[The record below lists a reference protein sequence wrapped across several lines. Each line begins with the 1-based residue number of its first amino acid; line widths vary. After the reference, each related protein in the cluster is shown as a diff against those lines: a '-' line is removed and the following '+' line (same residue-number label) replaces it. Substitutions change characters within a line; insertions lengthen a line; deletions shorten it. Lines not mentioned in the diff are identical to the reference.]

1 MCVYMFLYISA
12 KPLVGLLKLS
22 ESESSTCNQVFMN
35 SCVNNLKLETL
46 GYNLTTLHT
55 LLACEF

>member
-35 SCVNNLKLETL
+35 SCVNNLKLETI
-46 GYNLTTLHT
+46 
-55 LLACEF
+55 